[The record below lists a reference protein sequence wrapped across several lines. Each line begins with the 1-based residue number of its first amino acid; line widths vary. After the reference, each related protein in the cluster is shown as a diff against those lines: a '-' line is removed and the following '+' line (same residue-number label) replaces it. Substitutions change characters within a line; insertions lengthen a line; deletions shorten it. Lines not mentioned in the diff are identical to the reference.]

1 VGNRGFAG
9 PGAGGAAARRGRSPC
24 TAIMWRRRARTWTP
38 ITWIG
43 SAVASTRY

>member
-9 PGAGGAAARRGRSPC
+9 PGAGGAAAWRGRSRC
-24 TAIMWRRRARTWTP
+24 TAIMWRRHARAWTP
-38 ITWIG
+38 IIWTG